1 MSILELKQE
10 LHTLINEAD
19 DNFVKKIYE
28 IAQAHAIQ
36 LKHDEMIAEA
46 EDDIRE
52 GRLYSKNEVKKMIAS
67 WKE

>member
-28 IAQAHAIQ
+28 IAHAHAIQ

-52 GRLYSKNEVKKMIAS
+52 GRLYSKNEVKKIIAS

>member
-19 DNFVKKIYE
+19 DNFVKKIYDL
-28 IAQAHAIQ
+28 AQAHAIQ

-52 GRLYSKNEVKKMIAS
+52 GRLYSKNEVKKMIAI

>member
-36 LKHDEMIAEA
+36 LKYDEMIAEA

-52 GRLYSKNEVKKMIAS
+52 GRLYSQEEAEKIIAN
-67 WKE
+67 WKP